1 MLIIAYM
8 HQSQV
13 KIQQSQRYTKKWRV
27 KISVTDIGRRKIGEV
42 VTIFKDSKGV
52 KYVAFLSTGKEPD
65 VRAVGGP

>member
-1 MLIIAYM
+1 M

-27 KISVTDIGRRKIGEV
+27 KISVTDIGRRKRGEV

-52 KYVAFLSTGKEPD
+52 RYVPFLLTGKEPD